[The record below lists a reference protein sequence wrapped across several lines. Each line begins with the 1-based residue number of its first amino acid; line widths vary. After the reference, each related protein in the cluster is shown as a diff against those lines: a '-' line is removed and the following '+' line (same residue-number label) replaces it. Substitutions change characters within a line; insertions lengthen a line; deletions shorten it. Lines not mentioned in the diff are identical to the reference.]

1 MLVSHNNK
9 TAAMLVHQTST
20 STSTLFH
27 KTIGYNRHFNQDID
41 ILTKEFD
48 FEFAN
53 WYYKKIL
60 YLTVITNRCIS
71 VNLTTKTGFYKAQIV
86 FVFMDLAERRFAKH
100 SCE

>member
-1 MLVSHNNK
+1 MTSAMLVSHGGHVG
-9 TAAMLVHQTST
+9 AP
-20 STSTLFH
+20 
-27 KTIGYNRHFNQDID
+27 D

-86 FVFMDLAERRFAKH
+86 FVFMGLA
-100 SCE
+100 